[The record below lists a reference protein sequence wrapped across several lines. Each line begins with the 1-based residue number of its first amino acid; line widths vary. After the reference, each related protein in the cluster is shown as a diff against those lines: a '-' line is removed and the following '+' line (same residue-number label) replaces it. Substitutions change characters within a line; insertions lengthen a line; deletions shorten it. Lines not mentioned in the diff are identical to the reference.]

1 MPYFVTAENNATV
14 LCLTFNESM
23 YTYAQDFNYKGG
35 GDGEGGGGEAMQVYW
50 VFIDKSV
57 CNISES

>member
-1 MPYFVTAENNATV
+1 
-14 LCLTFNESM
+14 M

-50 VFIDKSV
+50 VFIDKDV
-57 CNISES
+57 CIISESWFNNTAITLQLFKIFIWFKS